1 MEKSR
6 FLLLSLALI
15 VSMITKAQGILGTVT
30 DELGEPIIG
39 ASVVEKANPQNGAIT
54 DLDGKFTLNVTEGT
68 PIIITYIGY
77 SNQEVNARN
86 NMTVMMKEDS
96 ETLQDVVVIGYGV
109 QKKSVVTAS
118 IAKVS
123 SDDLDGK
130 TRLRAEDALKGMAAG
145 VNVTSSSG
153 QPGSKSMI
161 RIRGVGTINN
171 SEPLYIVDGMPTD
184 QNGMESVNP
193 SDIESIEVLKDAASG
208 AIYGARAA
216 NGVILVTTKKGK
228 LGKVSVNYNF
238 SYGWQ
243 SAWKKRDVT
252 GATDYAIL
260 QNERRVQNGLS
271 PLYNDPYNLVDAN
284 DNKITGFGT
293 NWQDLLF
300 NDNAPIVQHDVSIS
314 GASEKVNYYL
324 SMGYFTQDGIVGG
337 NYGQSNYDRL
347 TIRSNN
353 QFNILDASKERNFL
367 NKLDVGANLS
377 YMRVHNTSLDAN
389 STWGSPLGSALYLA
403 PTLPVTLTQLG
414 YDRIGEEDVPRYGQA
429 MIDRYKAYDLYYDAN
444 GYPYTIPNYVGS
456 YNEQNNPIAM
466 MHNNPNKN
474 WSHKFMP
481 KFSLDL
487 QLYDAL
493 KYHFSYSAELS
504 FWGYNGATLQ
514 KYYLSGNN
522 NSDHTQAA
530 AYKGNNTTWQIENT
544 LTYDKTFGKHTIGVV
559 LGQSAMKFKGD
570 ELGGSHWNLVNP
582 NKPSINY
589 TTGGNLELTND
600 ADGKVT
606 GAKSLVGVW
615 GGPYTEHRLASLFA
629 RVSYNYDERYMF
641 QGTIRRDGSSRFG
654 SNNKYGTFPSFSVGW
669 NVMNEAFMEN
679 TRDWLTNLKFR
690 ASWGKN
696 GNDNIGDFAYTTLT
710 ALGASSNYYYGKT
723 ASMTYGS
730 KANRLANEDLKW
742 EESEQT
748 NLGLDFGF
756 WNNQLT
762 FTVDYFMKKTN
773 GMIIDM
779 PIPSYVGEQRP
790 LANVGDMK
798 NSGWEFE
805 LGYKWNISDAR
816 FAVKANA
823 AYLKNKL
830 TNIGN
835 ETGFINYG
843 INQFSDGGTRAEN
856 GQPFPFF
863 YGYKTDGIIQNKAE
877 ADAYNSKYGISSK
890 PGDFRFV
897 DTNGDNKINSDDR
910 TNIGNG
916 IPDWSFGF
924 NFDAEWKGFDLS
936 LFFQGVSGVDI
947 FDATYRQDIA
957 SGNYPTWVLQRW
969 TGEGTS
975 NTVPSLGDSK
985 NWVCSDMYI
994 QDGSYLRLKNI
1005 TLGYTLPRSLTNKI
1019 GINRFRA
1026 YVRAENLFTW
1036 TKYWGFDP
1044 EIGAGFDNDTQ
1055 KHRTENS
1062 GVDYGVYPQAR
1073 TFTIGFNI
1081 SL

>member
-805 LGYKWNISDAR
+805 LGYKWNISDETDNHSHSSMDIR
-816 FAVKANA
+816 
-823 AYLKNKL
+823 L
-830 TNIGN
+830 T
-835 ETGFINYG
+835 ESYR
-843 INQFSDGGTRAEN
+843 TR
-856 GQPFPFF
+856 QKP
-863 YGYKTDGIIQNKAE
+863 THIIPNME
-877 ADAYNSKYGISSK
+877 
-890 PGDFRFV
+890 PV
-897 DTNGDNKINSDDR
+897 
-910 TNIGNG
+910 
-916 IPDWSFGF
+916 
-924 NFDAEWKGFDLS
+924 LS
-936 LFFQGVSGVDI
+936 LVISVS
-947 FDATYRQDIA
+947 
-957 SGNYPTWVLQRW
+957 
-969 TGEGTS
+969 
-975 NTVPSLGDSK
+975 
-985 NWVCSDMYI
+985 
-994 QDGSYLRLKNI
+994 
-1005 TLGYTLPRSLTNKI
+1005 
-1019 GINRFRA
+1019 
-1026 YVRAENLFTW
+1026 
-1036 TKYWGFDP
+1036 
-1044 EIGAGFDNDTQ
+1044 
-1055 KHRTENS
+1055 
-1062 GVDYGVYPQAR
+1062 
-1073 TFTIGFNI
+1073 
-1081 SL
+1081 

>member
-1 MEKSR
+1 MKKSR
-6 FLLLSLALI
+6 YLWLLLALM
-15 VSMITKAQGILGTVT
+15 VSMVTRAQGILGTVT
-30 DELGEPIIG
+30 DDLGEPVIG
-39 ASVVEKANPQNGAIT
+39 ASVVEKGNPQNGTIT
-54 DLDGKFTLNVTEGT
+54 DLDGQFTLKVSEGT
-68 PIIITYIGY
+68 PIIISYIGY
-77 SNQEVNARN
+77 LSQELKASA
-86 NMTVMMKEDS
+86 NMKVVMKEDAQ
-96 ETLQDVVVIGYGV
+96 TLQDVVVIGYGV

-123 SDDLDGK
+123 SDDLEGK

-145 VNVTSSSG
+145 VNVTSASG

-161 RIRGVGTINN
+161 RIRGIGTINN
-171 SEPLYIVDGMPTD
+171 SEPLYIIDGMPTD

-193 SDIESIEVLKDAASG
+193 GDIESIEVLKDAASG

-228 LGKVSVNYNF
+228 MGKANINYNF

-260 QNERRVQNGLS
+260 QNERAVQTGS
-271 PLYNDPYNLVDAN
+271 APLYADPYNLTDAN
-284 DNKITGFGT
+284 GNKITGFGT

-314 GASEKVNYYL
+314 GASEKLNYYL
-324 SMGYFTQDGIVGG
+324 SLGYFTQDGIIGG

-353 QFNILDASKERNFL
+353 QFNLFDDSKERNFL
-367 NKLDVGANLS
+367 NKLDLGANIS
-377 YMRVHNTSLDAN
+377 YMRVHNTGIEAN

-403 PTLPVTLTQLG
+403 PTLPVTLNKNG
-414 YDRIGEEDVPRYGQA
+414 IGGE
-429 MIDRYKAYDLYYDAN
+429 MIDRYSAYDLYTDAN
-444 GYPYTIPNYVGS
+444 GNPYTIPNFVGS
-456 YNEQNNPIAM
+456 YQEQNNPIAM
-466 MHNNPNKN
+466 MQGNPTKN

-481 KFSLDL
+481 KFSIDL
-487 QLYDAL
+487 QLWDEI
-493 KYHFSYSAELS
+493 KYHFTYSAELS
-504 FWGYNGATLQ
+504 FWGYDAATLQ

-522 NSDHTQAA
+522 NADHTSAT
-530 AYKGNNTTWQIENT
+530 AYKGNNSTWQVENT

-559 LGQSAMKFKGD
+559 LGQSALKFKGD
-570 ELGGSHWNLVNP
+570 ELGGSHWNLVNTD
-582 NKPSINY
+582 KPSINY
-589 TTGGNLELTND
+589 TTGGDLELSTD

-606 GAKSLVGVW
+606 GAKSLVGAW
-615 GGPYTEHRLASLFA
+615 GGPYTEHRLSSLFA
-629 RVSYNYDERYMF
+629 RLSYNYDEKYMF

-654 SNNKYGTFPSFSVGW
+654 SNNKYGVFPSFSVGW
-669 NVMNEAFMEN
+669 NIMNEKFMEN

-710 ALGASSNYYYGKT
+710 SIGASSNYYFGRT
-723 ASMTYGS
+723 AAMIYGS

-748 NLGLDFGF
+748 DLGLDFGF
-756 WNNQLT
+756 WNNKLT
-762 FTVDYFMKKTN
+762 FSVDYYIKKTN
-773 GMIIDM
+773 GMIIEM
-779 PIPSYVGEQRP
+779 PIPSYVGEARP
-790 LANVGDMK
+790 LANVGDMQ
-798 NSGWEFE
+798 NSGVEFE
-805 LGYKWNISDAR
+805 LGYKWNIADAQ
-816 FAVKANA
+816 FAIKGNA
-823 AYLKNKL
+823 SYLKNELKNL
-830 TNIGN
+830 GN
-835 ETGFINYG
+835 DTGFLNYG
-843 INQFSDGGTRAEN
+843 ISQFSDGGTRAEN

-863 YGYKTDGIIQNKAE
+863 YGYKTDGIIQNAAE
-877 ADAYNSKYGISSK
+877 AAEYNAKYGTNKK

-897 DTNGDNKINSDDR
+897 DMNGDGKITSDDR

-916 IPDWSFGF
+916 VPTWTFGL

-936 LFFQGVSGVDI
+936 LFFQGVSGADV

-975 NTVPSLGDSK
+975 NTVPTLGNSE

-1005 TLGYTLPRSLTNKI
+1005 TLGYTLPRNLTKMVNI
-1019 GINRFRA
+1019 SRLRIYA
-1026 YVRAENLFTW
+1026 RAENLFTW

-1044 EIGAGFDNDTQ
+1044 EIGSGST
-1055 KHRTENS
+1055 S
-1062 GVDYGVYPQAR
+1062 LGVDYGVYPQAR
-1073 TFTIGFNI
+1073 TYTLGFNI
-1081 SL
+1081 TL